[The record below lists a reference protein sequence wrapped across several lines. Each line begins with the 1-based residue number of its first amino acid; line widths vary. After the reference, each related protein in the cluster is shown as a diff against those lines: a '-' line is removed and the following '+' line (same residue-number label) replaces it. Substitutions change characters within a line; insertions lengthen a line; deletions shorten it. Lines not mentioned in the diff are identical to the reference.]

1 MPSHSSLTSSS
12 SNELYEY
19 RANNVYLTWCK
30 QISNLL
36 KSLDLAEMAS
46 INDIGSNHGQL
57 YKELK
62 REKLTEGWDYL
73 GFDYDEYYLACAR
86 EHFKQDVHRFKK
98 LDIEKEI
105 PRSAEATICSA
116 TFEHLDNP
124 EQALRNMI
132 QSTHRY
138 LILRTFVGETDLF
151 EEADKTMG
159 IDQAYNINQFG
170 LFSLADRFLSNGFSM
185 KCLPDHATNMSE
197 KREVFEGS
205 GIMRKMVVLLAER
218 MEVKSDKK

>member
-1 MPSHSSLTSSS
+1 MASHSSLTSSS

-36 KSLDLAEMAS
+36 KSLNLAEIAS

-62 REKLTEGWDYL
+62 REKLTGGWDYL
-73 GFDYDEYYLACAR
+73 GYDYDEYYLACAR
-86 EHFKQDVHRFKK
+86 EHFKQDFYRFKK

-124 EQALRNMI
+124 EQALRNMM

-170 LFSLADRFLSNGFSM
+170 LFSLADSFLSNGFSM
-185 KCLPDHATNMSE
+185 KCIPDHATNMSE